1 MFGTVLYILTG
12 LLTAYQ
18 SGFTG
23 VFSVSL
29 PLIGACVL
37 IIAGIVSWARPQP
50 AGRLALIGSIALWTH
65 YGPLLVSLLQLVT
78 NTPGVSIDWMA
89 QLPTLLL
96 VLTTFVSLFYTVA

>member
-12 LLTAYQ
+12 LLAAYQ
-18 SGFTG
+18 TGFMG
-23 VFSVSL
+23 GFRVSL

-37 IIAGIVSWARPQP
+37 ILAGIVSWVRPQP

-65 YGPLLVSLLQLVT
+65 YGPLLVNLLQLAT

-96 VLTTFVSLFYTVA
+96 VLTSF